1 MWLARGFPGGEG
13 AFVLYPLAL
22 STPGGW
28 QCPSSPVVQTGYPGA
43 LLKLQGQG
51 HEGSV
56 GGGGM
61 GGGGP
66 GRELV

>member
-1 MWLARGFPGGEG
+1 MAGPWFPGGEG
-13 AFVLYPLAL
+13 AFVLYPSAL
-22 STPGGW
+22 SSPGGW

-56 GGGGM
+56 FFFFFLAAVNTI
-61 GGGGP
+61 P
-66 GRELV
+66 LQ